1 MSKPQGTYL
10 KIQST
15 QRIAGAAADAKTVVA
30 SSRDKERAQFF
41 RALDRMEKTRLSR
54 WHREMNGLAEAIRK
68 SQPLSNDDKTRK
80 AVSDVLGEVRKLLVQ
95 VKDYQALESTLQRPA
110 TAVMR
115 APRDLGLAGAELTLV
130 IALVQVLAIFVR
142 MRGDKTRR

>member
-15 QRIAGAAADAKTVVA
+15 QRIAGASADAKTVVA

-68 SQPLSNDDKTRK
+68 SQPLSKDDKTRK

-142 MRGDKTRR
+142 LRGDKTRR